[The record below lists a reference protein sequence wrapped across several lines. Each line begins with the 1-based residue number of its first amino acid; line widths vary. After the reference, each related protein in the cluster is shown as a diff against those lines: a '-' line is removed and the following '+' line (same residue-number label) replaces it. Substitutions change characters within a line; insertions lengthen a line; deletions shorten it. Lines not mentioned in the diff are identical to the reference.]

1 MKEMDFFPQSSD
13 FLNYFSE
20 KFSEIPTFFSAVLQV
35 TIPLIKH

>member
-1 MKEMDFFPQSSD
+1 MKEMDFFFSSD

-20 KFSEIPTFFSAVLQV
+20 NFSEISTYFSAVLQV